1 MENKNKNK
9 KLINKLTHKYR
20 LIVYNDNT
28 FEEVWYMR
36 LSRLNLI
43 ALFGTA
49 IICLITLTI
58 LIVAYTPAREFIP
71 GYPDGD
77 LRRNIILNSIKLDSL
92 EHELAVREQYYKN
105 IRAIISGEEP
115 EDFIDSNETEV
126 EYKEITFTKS
136 PFDSILREQIEQE
149 EQFNLI
155 LADNDNSSPI
165 NFSTIH
171 FFVPLNGIV
180 TNKFNIDENHFG
192 IDIVTAP
199 NKVVA
204 AVLDGTVTMGNW
216 TLETGYVIQIQH
228 ANNLISVY
236 KHNSVLLKKVGNLVK
251 AGEAIAIVGN
261 SGELTTGPHLHFE
274 LWHDGKPLDPED
286 YILF

>member
-1 MENKNKNK
+1 MENNNKNK

-58 LIVAYTPAREFIP
+58 LIVAYTPAKEFIP

-92 EHELAVREQYYKN
+92 EHELAVREQYYNN
-105 IRAIISGEEP
+105 IRAIISGEDP
-115 EDFIDSNETEV
+115 EEFIDSNENEA

-171 FFVPLNGIV
+171 FFVPLKGIV

-192 IDIVTAP
+192 VDIVTA
-199 NKVVA
+199 
-204 AVLDGTVTMGNW
+204 GTMAY
-216 TLETGYVIQIQH
+216 GYIFGYYVD
-228 ANNLISVY
+228 
-236 KHNSVLLKKVGNLVK
+236 K
-251 AGEAIAIVGN
+251 
-261 SGELTTGPHLHFE
+261 
-274 LWHDGKPLDPED
+274 
-286 YILF
+286 

>member
-1 MENKNKNK
+1 MENNNKNK

-58 LIVAYTPAREFIP
+58 LIVAYTPAKEFIP

-92 EHELAVREQYYKN
+92 EHELAVREQYYNN
-105 IRAIISGEEP
+105 IRAIISGEDP
-115 EDFIDSNETEV
+115 EEFIDSNENEA

-171 FFVPLNGIV
+171 FFVPLKGIV

-192 IDIVTAP
+192 VDIVTAP

-204 AVLDGTVTMGNW
+204 AVLDGTVTMANW

-236 KHNSVLLKKVGNLVK
+236 KHNSVLLKKVGNFIK

-286 YILF
+286 YISF